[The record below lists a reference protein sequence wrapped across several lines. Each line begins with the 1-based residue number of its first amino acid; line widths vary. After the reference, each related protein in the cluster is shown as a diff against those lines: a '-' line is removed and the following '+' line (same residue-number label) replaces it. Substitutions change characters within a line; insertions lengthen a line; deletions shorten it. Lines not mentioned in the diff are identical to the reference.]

1 MANKE
6 IVMYSQAAYS
16 PFVALARDLFIRYNI
31 PFREIDVNTNTAIA
45 NQLKIWTGQLS
56 IPTIIVA
63 APQSDL
69 PFEPPTPL
77 ESGQAP
83 RGVDR
88 GSLISAPNNQQLE
101 NWLHKHGF
109 LAKPYRR

>member
-31 PFREIDVNTNTAIA
+31 PFREIDVNTNAAIA
-45 NQLKIWTGQLS
+45 NQLKIWTGQPRPS

-69 PFEPPTPL
+69 P
-77 ESGQAP
+77 
-83 RGVDR
+83 
-88 GSLISAPNNQQLE
+88 
-101 NWLHKHGF
+101 
-109 LAKPYRR
+109 

>member
-16 PFVALARDLFIRYNI
+16 PFAALARDVFIRYNI
-31 PFREIDVNTNTAIA
+31 PFREIDVNTNAAIV
-45 NQLKIWTGQLS
+45 NQLKDWTGQLS

-77 ESGQAP
+77 EAGQSP
-83 RGVDR
+83 RGMDR
-88 GSLISAPNNQQLE
+88 GSLISEPNNQQLE

-109 LAKPYRR
+109 LAKPYGR